1 MYVLDASVIL
11 KWFADEDKSK
21 DAIAIRDSHINGEY
35 VIVIP
40 ELAVYEIGNALRYK
54 PGASSEE
61 VSRYLNDINDLNLHI
76 ISLPPDLLNLSAEIA
91 FQKDLTFYD
100 ATYIALAKELGLHL
114 ITADKRLYEKAK
126 SLHFIDL
133 L

>member
-1 MYVLDASVIL
+1 MYVLD
-11 KWFADEDKSK
+11 
-21 DAIAIRDSHINGEY
+21 
-35 VIVIP
+35 
-40 ELAVYEIGNALRYK
+40 
-54 PGASSEE
+54 ASSEE

-76 ISLPPDLLNLSAEIA
+76 ISLPPDLLDLSAEIA
-91 FQKDLTFYD
+91 FQKNITFYD

-114 ITADKRLYEKAK
+114 ITADKKLYEKAK